1 MKAYLYSLAGL
12 AAILVVW
19 YGISLAGLV
28 PVLLLPL
35 PHSVITVVPNMYG
48 QDNLVGNLGYSLY
61 LNVMGYMQ
69 AVIAAIPLGFLL
81 GLNPIVRKM
90 FARYV
95 DALRYLPLTAMVGLF
110 IAWFG
115 IQDTM
120 KIQFLAFGIF
130 VYLLP
135 TVVQRID
142 EVDKVYTDTVFTL
155 GASRFQTIQT
165 VYIPNVLSRISDD
178 IRVLVAISWTYLIV
192 AEVVNKGSGGLGA
205 LAYTAAR
212 QSRVDKVFAV
222 LLIIILVGI
231 LQDRIFQILDRVLF
245 PHKHVKK

>member
-12 AAILVVW
+12 AAILAVW

-28 PVLLLPL
+28 PVLLLPF
-35 PHSVITVVPNMYG
+35 PHSVITAIPAMYG
-48 QDNLVGNLGYSLY
+48 QDNLIGNLGYSLY
-61 LNVMGYMQ
+61 LNVLGYMQ
-69 AVIAAIPLGFLL
+69 AVIAAIPFGFLL

-155 GASRFQTIQT
+155 GATRFQIIQT